1 MKNLQLA
8 SWKLLVV
15 GFVFDMYCNYSC
27 SEFVQRQNRLS
38 VVASLFQIRTCPLIL
53 QCGRVYGSEFEW
65 GHVQFVLTV
74 ALKPIENAS
83 LAA

>member
-1 MKNLQLA
+1 M
-8 SWKLLVV
+8 V

-83 LAA
+83 LTA